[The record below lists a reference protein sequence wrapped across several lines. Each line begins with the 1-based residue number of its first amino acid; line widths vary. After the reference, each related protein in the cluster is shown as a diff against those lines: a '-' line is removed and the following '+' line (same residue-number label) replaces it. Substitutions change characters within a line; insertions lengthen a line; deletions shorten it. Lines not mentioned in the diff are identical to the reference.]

1 MNDNFNELREE
12 LKLAQTEED
21 VWQIGDKFLKFN
33 NLERLDPSM
42 IGYEEI
48 RYKNKFQRLFLEE
61 LDHCLCDIHKRE
73 LRKIFFP
80 KKTTLERS

>member
-1 MNDNFNELREE
+1 MNDNFNELREQ
-12 LKLAQTEED
+12 LKLAQTEQD
-21 VWQIGDKFLKFN
+21 VWQIGDKFLKLN

-48 RYKNKFQRLFLEE
+48 RYENKTQRLFLEE
-61 LDHCLCDIHKRE
+61 LDHRLCDIHKRQ

-80 KKTTLERS
+80 KEKDNS